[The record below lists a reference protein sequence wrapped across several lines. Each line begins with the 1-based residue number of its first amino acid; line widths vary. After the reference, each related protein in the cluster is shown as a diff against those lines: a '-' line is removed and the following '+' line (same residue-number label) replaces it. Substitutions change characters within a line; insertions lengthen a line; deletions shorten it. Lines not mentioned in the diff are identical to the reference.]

1 MFGRSRRV
9 EPAPEP
15 GPVDPEALER
25 ATSEGLLIARAAA
38 VVALANRII
47 VEALHEGRP
56 FEHDRTAQEARV
68 TLRALADEQLAQRER
83 IAGARAK
90 ALRAKG
96 RSRHQH
102 DYRPKDD
109 GALWFREQAYV
120 AVAERLRLLAD
131 DDDHVDGLVADAVDR
146 AWGDVGSAVVLRART
161 HAVADARYEEGREE
175 RVRLLLDDD
184 LAALRHAHVERE
196 RSEGRGRA
204 ERRGRSEAR
213 GPGER

>member
-1 MFGRSRRV
+1 MFGRSRSS

-25 ATSEGLLIARAAA
+25 AKSEGLLIARAAA
-38 VVALANRII
+38 VVSLANRII

-56 FEHDRTAQEARV
+56 FEHERTAQEARDA
-68 TLRALADEQLAQRER
+68 LRALADEQLAQRER
-83 IAGARAK
+83 IAGERAK
-90 ALRAKG
+90 ALRARG

-102 DYRPKDD
+102 DYRPRDD

-120 AVAERLRLLAD
+120 AVAERLQLLAED
-131 DDDHVDGLVADAVDR
+131 DEHVDGLVADAVDR

-161 HAVADARYEEGREE
+161 HAVPDARYEEGREE

-184 LAALRHAHVERE
+184 LAALRHARVERE
-196 RSEGRGRA
+196 RAEERGRGTARK
-204 ERRGRSEAR
+204 RGR
-213 GPGER
+213 